1 MSRVLTMLCV
11 IALAAS
17 ARAQSFEVSGIQDNY
32 KAFIGET
39 IKAPVRI
46 RNTTDKPIFLT
57 VKKISAQIGGTQ
69 RNYYCLD
76 NNCLDQRT
84 EEYTLRLEPDQ
95 VVNSLHI
102 AVEAGLAQGHGSIRY
117 HVTNKANSAEVVEF
131 EMNFQIEERAEKEHI
146 YSSRHMTLYD
156 LYPNPVSVDAFVDY
170 KMYDDQIKAKI
181 VIHNILGNPIDEYL
195 LPFVEEQV
203 KIRAETLSAGIY
215 FYTLYIDGE
224 GVITRKLIV
233 KK

>member
-102 AVEAGLAQGHGSIRY
+102 AVEAGLARWLTVSTSLSRQVSLRAMALFDTMLRIR
-117 HVTNKANSAEVVEF
+117 
-131 EMNFQIEERAEKEHI
+131 QIPLR
-146 YSSRHMTLYD
+146 
-156 LYPNPVSVDAFVDY
+156 
-170 KMYDDQIKAKI
+170 
-181 VIHNILGNPIDEYL
+181 
-195 LPFVEEQV
+195 
-203 KIRAETLSAGIY
+203 
-215 FYTLYIDGE
+215 
-224 GVITRKLIV
+224 
-233 KK
+233 